1 MPTKR
6 FCNTSIS
13 SLQDFYENST
23 TDANELRLNLGEMF
37 ENRELAKH
45 DSKLFAFA
53 VKTKAGDVDLHGAI
67 FALRFIAD
75 YIEEQQK
82 IGRISNRVQF
92 SFSVAEVAAKPKET
106 MTDEGKAK
114 FKKSLD
120 ALKTEKCKPFN
131 PVISNN
137 KKSIGENKE

>member
-23 TDANELRLNLGEMF
+23 TDANDLRLNMGEIL
-37 ENRELAKH
+37 ENIAISKR
-45 DSKLFAFA
+45 DSKVFHFG
-53 VKTKAGDVDLHGAI
+53 VRTKVGDVDLHGAI

-92 SFSVAEVAAKPKET
+92 SFSVAEVAAKPKHVFKPLSPNGEQ
-106 MTDEGKAK
+106 GKPDIEPLAPN
-114 FKKSLD
+114 D
-120 ALKTEKCKPFN
+120 ASGQAE
-131 PVISNN
+131 VV
-137 KKSIGENKE
+137 KE